1 MYTYIDR
8 KAIKQNKNLSVT
20 EIKWKVVVGES
31 NMGSL
36 RPLQCSKAWPGEWWQ
51 SAHMYSF
58 VCIFHTLKTQ
68 NKNFNFPDS
77 PQLTITPLP
86 LQNKTTGRCGRRNS
100 AAGAYGET
108 AGSKGRGSRLRRVLQ
123 VGQV

>member
-51 SAHMYSF
+51 SAHMYPCVYIS
-58 VCIFHTLKTQ
+58 HT
-68 NKNFNFPDS
+68 KN
-77 PQLTITPLP
+77 T
-86 LQNKTTGRCGRRNS
+86 K
-100 AAGAYGET
+100 
-108 AGSKGRGSRLRRVLQ
+108 
-123 VGQV
+123 